1 MSRWDPLRALQ
12 LIEREKA
19 TVWIGVPT
27 MIQDMM
33 EHPDFDRYDT
43 SSLAA
48 VGSGG
53 GPTPKSQVAKA
64 ASKFKNAGGNG
75 IHNGYGLTETSGAV
89 SFVMGEMYQQKPT
102 TIGPPCLIAEIQVRN
117 VDTGAVV
124 GPNESGELFIK
135 SPLVM
140 KGYYNKPDKTA
151 EVLDKDGWFASG
163 DIGMLDEDGFAY
175 ILDRAKDLIIR
186 GGENISCAE
195 VEAAF
200 IGTGNVME
208 CAAVGIPD
216 DRLGE
221 IVGLMVVRSSAG
233 KDVTAKQL
241 REQVVG
247 NIAGFK
253 IPDEAF
259 IFFSEGKLPR
269 GATEK
274 IQKRDIRDSLVAQL
288 GRARS
293 KL

>member
-1 MSRWDPLRALQ
+1 
-12 LIEREKA
+12 
-19 TVWIGVPT
+19 
-27 MIQDMM
+27 
-33 EHPDFDRYDT
+33 
-43 SSLAA
+43 
-48 VGSGG
+48 
-53 GPTPKSQVAKA
+53 
-64 ASKFKNAGGNG
+64 
-75 IHNGYGLTETSGAV
+75 
-89 SFVMGEMYQQKPT
+89 
-102 TIGPPCLIAEIQVRN
+102 
-117 VDTGAVV
+117 
-124 GPNESGELFIK
+124 
-135 SPLVM
+135 
-140 KGYYNKPDKTA
+140 
-151 EVLDKDGWFASG
+151 
-163 DIGMLDEDGFAY
+163 MLDEDGFVN

-200 IGTGNVME
+200 IETGDVME

-221 IVGLMVVRSSAG
+221 IVGVMVVRSNAG

-253 IPDEAF
+253 IPDEEF
-259 IFFSEGKLPR
+259 IFFSEEKLPR

-274 IQKRDIRDSLVAQL
+274 MQKREIRDNLVVRL